1 MLLQLL
7 GRQEMKKELTTESI
21 LQILDY
27 PIFYR
32 ENININE
39 NQNKTSRLMGIS
51 REGQRQYYFFSTRM
65 LGLCA
70 LLLNLPCMRLATLSL
85 LPGD

>member
-7 GRQEMKKELTTESI
+7 GRQEMKKELTTEGI

-39 NQNKTSRLMGIS
+39 NQNKTSRLMRIS
-51 REGQRQYYFFSTRM
+51 REGQRQYLFFFDTDAW
-65 LGLCA
+65 A
-70 LLLNLPCMRLATLSL
+70 LRSAF
-85 LPGD
+85 